1 MGRSNLEFVQNKAP
15 KVVQNAEFLLRMAE
29 VLIFNAAT
37 MCFDPVN
44 DSAFD
49 ALTVQET
56 ATTWVISL
64 LRLSVGPRP

>member
-1 MGRSNLEFVQNKAP
+1 MGRSNLEFAQNKAP

-44 DSAFD
+44 ESTFKRFD
-49 ALTVQET
+49 GAGY
-56 ATTWVISL
+56 
-64 LRLSVGPRP
+64 SVPG